1 MITSAANNQGEL
13 VPIGEM
19 EDLIARAQASLSS
32 VDEPTVAVRLVEE
45 GETPENAFL
54 ATMAAA
60 ILQKDKEDAENTDA

>member
-1 MITSAANNQGEL
+1 MSTSAANNQREL

-45 GETPENAFL
+45 GVDPRLAYL
-54 ATMAAA
+54 ATMAAS
-60 ILQKDKEDAENTDA
+60 ILQKDKEDAKNTDA